1 MYLFAVAKL
10 CEEIPGHHAKV
21 QSFLQSLAC
30 AKDGFCY
37 VGLPGALPLPLDT
50 PRLLGRAIQICSGS

>member
-1 MYLFAVAKL
+1 MYPFAVAKL

-21 QSFLQSLAC
+21 FLHSLAC

-37 VGLPGALPLPLDT
+37 VGLPGALSLPLDT